1 MSDLQRIEDLYN
13 RLSAVAQDDYV
24 IKEREIKAECENQQL
39 AFLYRQDVPPD
50 VKGMLRYLLLENQDL
65 HLDKLRLSYEARKK
79 DILEGKRREER
90 DLLTRMG
97 TIYSES
103 KPVPASTPVAS
114 PRMSEASPAVS
125 PLAKSKPSP
134 VPSSTPLPS
143 NLTEQGPP
151 RNASQ
156 PPASFRPS
164 PLNPAAGSSISVG
177 GPAHPLA
184 NNSPLQQPDASRAG
198 TPRIL
203 SAKPR
208 ASPIPHQLQQTANNY
223 LQAHPASPQSAQT
236 ESQGKASAKPQDE
249 APAQAQGGIQAEAQ
263 AAIQAQTQA
272 FIPSQRRPQKTQSWP
287 RQANP
292 SPNPNYGLDPT
303 PIQQKKR
310 KSEVADTGTVSEKEQ
325 SDERTKRLKKSDVP
339 KYIPDINISVERR
352 IRFEDVHQGGT
363 PKYMHTIIKWEDG
376 NYYILYCEEHGVH
389 FRQRA
394 LTAAAKHLDSIA
406 HGKMSRHH
414 SQALEQLGRL
424 IVDCDDEKMRKHN
437 AVIAKAFENGYS
449 LPSNESLLQENQTA
463 SVTDSVTAGTT
474 AEADSHQAH
483 TSQPNQQIR
492 VEPEVNG
499 THKVY
504 HLHKV
509 DKRKSSSREII
520 VNPVAGKLYYAT
532 PKLRFLDR
540 VKKYIVMI
548 LAWKDLTICG
558 LPGTTLSQL
567 ELIQQAQRKTCY
579 VYDAQGIAGW
589 MPDYEDGGKHVKKR
603 WFPVIWFEGTKT
615 EDNREGWVRAEEL
628 SNLNLFPV
636 PKRNVNHPQIRA
648 REWYFRC
655 HPDEAPESL
664 GPFSNGRL
672 GVETIG
678 ATRASTVASA
688 VESLKDDQGIIEI
701 DDTDSDSES
710 AIEEAPER
718 RSRPPVEDHASD
730 SDYHASDD
738 REMAESVASSQSS
751 RHPKPPPRR
760 STQELRSKAT
770 ESEAVRPVTPVR
782 VGAAAGTRSSTK
794 KQSVGHDFDMEDA
807 PPVLSPLS
815 RLARNSTQEEE
826 SSTRAATVT
835 PQAAQDHPWIQ
846 LGTPLDKKAS
856 QVTAAIED
864 QETSPPDASDKTPE
878 LRRHTTLETTRPL
891 VQVNREPPQEPPQ
904 ESIREEP
911 TPADGV
917 AGANLQDVVDQARQR
932 LVDQACF
939 KVATEAIQDV
949 FGQKPAASAAAID
962 ASDKDGEKEVS
973 TIDNGPGQGT
983 AQQPPRDGNEDRVSV
998 IGAEDDEPSVAR
1010 SITPTP
1016 LSPQAVKD
1024 SSAVPFA
1031 EPTVSDEATTLAQ
1044 EPHEKRA
1051 SSNTE
1056 NGDGDGDGASNQAA
1070 KASNTPATSD
1080 SANARV
1086 NGASTSNSPVEGSN
1100 VAPSST
1106 SSQPIVVDAGLRAVD
1121 PSDRWRAVRA
1131 SDSPTVTPPPHTAM
1145 PSPVPATRDDG
1156 GRNPA
1161 TKTTPVPAPVPATPA
1176 AATSVSEE
1184 PPKTAAAA
1192 QDGIS
1197 EPARAPAPETPNEPT
1212 KSANQAGSK
1221 AGTDSLARS
1230 RTSTPAAPSPVPGSP
1245 AARAEAGVGGT
1256 VWNVSAFQQ
1265 GNRRW
1270 SHPSLSLSLA
1280 VDEAGVARTSDAD
1293 EMDVAINPRA
1303 VQSMQ
1308 YSQTA
1313 DKSRVEVILKPKEGM
1328 VEQKMIFTVGSGRN
1342 KMQSVKFVRWML
1354 KVNPAITMLTGPTLP
1369 PP

>member
-1 MSDLQRIEDLYN
+1 MANPQRQASAAASRYFTSSTMSDLQRIEDLYN
-13 RLSAVAQDDYV
+13 RLSAVAQDDYA

-65 HLDKLRLSYEARKK
+65 HLDKLQLAYETRKK

-97 TIYSES
+97 TMYSES
-103 KPVPASTPVAS
+103 KPVPVRTPVAS
-114 PRMSEASPAVS
+114 PRMSEVSPVVS
-125 PLAKSKPSP
+125 PLANSKPSP

-156 PPASFRPS
+156 PPVSFRPS
-164 PLNPAAGSSISVG
+164 PLNPAAGSSTSVG
-177 GPAHPLA
+177 GPPHPSG

-203 SAKPR
+203 SAKPTPR
-208 ASPIPHQLQQTANNY
+208 ASPVQHQLQQTANDY
-223 LQAHPASPQSAQT
+223 LQARAASPQSAPT
-236 ESQGKASAKPQDE
+236 EPQGKTSAKPQDE
-249 APAQAQGGIQAEAQ
+249 TPAQAQGGIQAEAQ
-263 AAIQAQTQA
+263 AAIQAQMQA
-272 FIPSQRRPQKTQSWP
+272 FIPNQRRIQKTQSWP
-287 RQANP
+287 RPVNP
-292 SPNPNYGLDPT
+292 SPNPNYGLDPSLF
-303 PIQQKKR
+303 QQKKR
-310 KSEVADTGTVSEKEQ
+310 KSEVADTGTVSEREQ
-325 SDERTKRLKKSDVP
+325 SDERIKRLRKSDVP
-339 KYIPDINISVERR
+339 KCIPDINISVERR
-352 IRFEDVHQGGT
+352 ICFEDVHQGGT

-414 SQALEQLGRL
+414 SQALEQLGRR
-424 IVDCDDEKMRKHN
+424 IVDCDDEKMRRHN
-437 AVIAKAFENGYS
+437 AVVAKAFENGYS

-463 SVTDSVTAGTT
+463 SVTDSIT
-474 AEADSHQAH
+474 AETTVEVDSHQAH
-483 TSQPNQQIR
+483 TPQLSQQIP
-492 VEPEVNG
+492 VEPEANA
-499 THKVY
+499 THKVS
-504 HLHKV
+504 HFHKV
-509 DKRKSSSREII
+509 DKRKSPNREII

-532 PKLRFLDR
+532 PKRRFLDR

-548 LAWKDLTICG
+548 LAWKDLTVCG

-567 ELIQQAQRKTCY
+567 ELIQQAQRKNCY
-579 VYDAQGIAGW
+579 AYDAQGIAGW
-589 MPDYEDGGKHVKKR
+589 MPDFEDGGKHVKKR
-603 WFPVIWFEGTKT
+603 WFPVIWFEGTRT

-628 SNLNLFPV
+628 SNFNIFPV
-636 PKRNVNHPQIRA
+636 PKRNANHPQIRA

-655 HPDEAPESL
+655 HPDEAPDGL

-672 GVETIG
+672 GAEILG

-688 VESLKDDQGIIEI
+688 VERPNNDQGIVEI

-710 AIEEAPER
+710 AVEEAPER

-738 REMAESVASSQSS
+738 RDMAESVASSQSS
-751 RHPKPPPRR
+751 RHPKPTPRR

-770 ESEAVRPVTPVR
+770 ESEALRPVTPVR

-794 KQSVGHDFDMEDA
+794 RQSVGHDIDMKDA
-807 PPVLSPLS
+807 SPVLSPLS
-815 RLARNSTQEEE
+815 RRARKSTQEEE
-826 SSTRAATVT
+826 SDTRAAAVT
-835 PQAAQDHPWIQ
+835 PQAPQDQPSIQ

-856 QVTAAIED
+856 
-864 QETSPPDASDKTPE
+864 
-878 LRRHTTLETTRPL
+878 
-891 VQVNREPPQEPPQ
+891 QEPPQ

-917 AGANLQDVVDQARQR
+917 VGTNLQDVVDQARQR

-939 KVATEAIQDV
+939 RVATEAIQEV
-949 FGQKPAASAAAID
+949 LGQKPAVSAAAID
-962 ASDKDGEKEVS
+962 ASDKNGANTVG
-973 TIDNGPGQGT
+973 NGPGQGT
-983 AQQPPRDGNEDRVSV
+983 AQQPPQDGNEDRVSV
-998 IGAEDDEPSVAR
+998 VSVIGAEDNEPSGAR

-1016 LSPQAVKD
+1016 LPHQAVRN

-1031 EPTVSDEATTLAQ
+1031 ERTVSDEATTLAQ
-1044 EPHEKRA
+1044 ESHEERA
-1051 SSNTE
+1051 PSDAE
-1056 NGDGDGDGASNQAA
+1056 NGDGDVTSTHAA
-1070 KASNTPATSD
+1070 KANNTPASCPQRKSMEDRTRRLRPHQYRRRCQQHLRQQRLFQKDSRRQLRPLKTAEQNRLERQRLEPPTNKTE
-1080 SANARV
+1080 SANH
-1086 NGASTSNSPVEGSN
+1086 
-1100 VAPSST
+1100 PS
-1106 SSQPIVVDAGLRAVD
+1106 
-1121 PSDRWRAVRA
+1121 
-1131 SDSPTVTPPPHTAM
+1131 
-1145 PSPVPATRDDG
+1145 
-1156 GRNPA
+1156 
-1161 TKTTPVPAPVPATPA
+1161 
-1176 AATSVSEE
+1176 
-1184 PPKTAAAA
+1184 
-1192 QDGIS
+1192 
-1197 EPARAPAPETPNEPT
+1197 
-1212 KSANQAGSK
+1212 SK
-1221 AGTDSLARS
+1221 AGTDSLARF
-1230 RTSTPAAPSPVPGSP
+1230 RTSAAAAPPPVPCSP
-1245 AARAEAGVGGT
+1245 AARAEPGVSDT
-1256 VWNVSAFQQ
+1256 VWHVSAFQQ

-1313 DKSRVEVILKPKEGM
+1313 DKSRAEVILKPKEGM
-1328 VEQKMIFTVGSGRN
+1328 LEQKMIFTVGSGRN

-1354 KVNPAITMLTGPTLP
+1354 KVNPAITMLTGLTLP